1 MKSFQSKIQEI
12 RINVKSTEMTIYL
25 HCGDQIIVKGRKT
38 VKVINEV
45 LNGK

>member
-1 MKSFQSKIQEI
+1 MISFQSKIREVH
-12 RINVKSTEMTIYL
+12 INVKSTEMTIYL
-25 HCGDQIIVKGRKT
+25 HCGDTITVKGRKT